1 METILNKLSSYLLLN
16 HILAGGVYC
25 VLSNAWGLPN
35 IPLSEN
41 ALTNLITFYF
51 IGLTIN
57 RFGGIVIEKI
67 LLKLKI
73 IKYKPYK
80 EFLYAEQKD
89 KRISELSEASHIY
102 KTFTA
107 LMFVITLLL
116 IFQTLYENVNIDD
129 CWNVLQ
135 FIISLLSYNIKLIFA
150 FGLFVLFLLSYRK
163 QTKYII
169 SRIEKAKEGKN
180 EHS

>member
-1 METILNKLSSYLLLN
+1 METILNKLSPYLLLN

-41 ALTNLITFYF
+41 TLTNLITFYF
-51 IGLTIN
+51 IGLAIN

-116 IFQTLYENVNIDD
+116 ILQTLYENVNIND
-129 CWNVLQ
+129 CRNVLR
-135 FIISLLSYNIKLIFA
+135 FINTLFVNNIKLIFA
-150 FGLFVLFLLSYRK
+150 FGVFVLFLLSYRK

-169 SRIEKAKEGKN
+169 SRIEKAKEDKN
-180 EHS
+180 EYS

>member
-1 METILNKLSSYLLLN
+1 METILNKLSPYLLLN

-41 ALTNLITFYF
+41 TLTNLITFYF
-51 IGLTIN
+51 IGLAIN

-116 IFQTLYENVNIDD
+116 IFQTLYENVNIND
-129 CWNVLQ
+129 CRNVLR
-135 FIISLLSYNIKLIFA
+135 FINTLFVNNIKLIFA

-169 SRIEKAKEGKN
+169 SRIEKAKEDKN
-180 EHS
+180 EYS

>member
-1 METILNKLSSYLLLN
+1 METILNKLSPYLLLN

-41 ALTNLITFYF
+41 TLTNLITFYF

-57 RFGGIVIEKI
+57 RFGGSVLEKI

-73 IKYKPYK
+73 IKHKPYK
-80 EFLYAEQKD
+80 EFLDAEQKD
-89 KRISELSEASHIY
+89 KRISELSEAYHIY

-107 LMFVITLLL
+107 LMLVITILL
-116 IFQTLYENVNIDD
+116 IFQTLYENVNISGL
-129 CWNVLQ
+129 CKVFQL
-135 FIISLLSYNIKLIFA
+135 IIAIFEYNIKLIFA
-150 FGLFVLFLLSYRK
+150 FALFVLFLLSYKK
-163 QTKYII
+163 QTKYIVL
-169 SRIEKAKEGKN
+169 RIEKTQEDRN
-180 EHS
+180 EPS